1 MIMRKRFS
9 VLCGII
15 LTILCLVA
23 CGKDSEDDIP
33 TIKVTSVILSSTEMS
48 MTVGDVQTLTA
59 TVAPANATNK
69 SVTWK
74 SSSTSVATV
83 SSTGEVKAV
92 GAGTATITATAD
104 GKSATCKV
112 TVKQESGGMDADIDP
127 WGDGSE
133 YEGSVN

>member
-1 MIMRKRFS
+1 MKKRFS

-33 TIKVTSVILSSTEMS
+33 TIKVTSVTLSSTDMS

-69 SVTWK
+69 SVTWR
-74 SSSTSVATV
+74 SSNSSVATV

-92 GAGTATITATAD
+92 GAGTSTITATAD
-104 GKSATCKV
+104 GKSATCEV
-112 TVKQESGGMDADIDP
+112 MVKQESGGMDADIDP